1 MATIANFGGK
11 IEQFEMDVDK
21 SSLAARWLEWKSSAS
36 YMIKAKGITSPEQK
50 EATLLH
56 TAGRKLQKV
65 YETLP
70 EPTGLAED
78 ADVYDKAIAKLD
90 QYFAGNINQPFE
102 RHKFRSMRQ
111 ETAESI
117 AHFVSR
123 LMRQADFCGFSGTRD
138 TQVRDQLIEG
148 CLSTKLRLK
157 LLEKVTT

>member
-1 MATIANFGGK
+1 MDDKHKDSVQSGK
-11 IEQFEMDVDK
+11 NYSGEIEQFEMGVEK

-36 YMIKAKGITSPEQK
+36 YMIKE

-56 TAGRKLQKV
+56 TKKV

-78 ADVYDKAIAKLD
+78 ADDYDKAIAKLD

-111 ETAESI
+111 ETAELI

-123 LMRQADFCGFSGTRD
+123 LMRQADF
-138 TQVRDQLIEG
+138 
-148 CLSTKLRLK
+148 
-157 LLEKVTT
+157 

>member
-1 MATIANFGGK
+1 MANVCEIKVGFKDATLATRIIKGVWTTSTRILFNQERIIA
-11 IEQFEMDVDK
+11 VK

-36 YMIKAKGITSPEQK
+36 YMIKE

-56 TAGRKLQKV
+56 TKKV

-78 ADVYDKAIAKLD
+78 ADDYDKAIAKLD

-111 ETAESI
+111 ETAELI

-123 LMRQADFCGFSGTRD
+123 LMRQADF
-138 TQVRDQLIEG
+138 
-148 CLSTKLRLK
+148 
-157 LLEKVTT
+157 